1 MRWDVHNHA
10 VPRAALAALGAD
22 SPVQIDGDM
31 LAADRVRFR
40 LTPEFTDPTAK
51 LAQLAAL
58 GVDATVISVAPP
70 LFCYDVEPRA
80 GEALCRAVNQGLAEL
95 CEHDPARMRW
105 MAHVPLQDPSRAAAM
120 LDEAVAA
127 GAVGV
132 QIATSVVGRPL
143 DGPELEPFWEAADR
157 SGKPVMLHPAYNAPH
172 PNLEPFYLQ
181 NVIGNQLE
189 TTIAAERLVCSGLL
203 ERHRNVLLFLVHAG
217 GFVPWQLGRLR
228 HARGVRPELTE
239 APGDPMDALQRI
251 VVDTITHDPTVLRL
265 LVERMGPDRVMLG
278 SDLPFDMAS
287 EDTVADLEQAVG
299 HERARQITTDTPAR
313 LFGL

>member
-10 VPRAALAALGAD
+10 VPRAALAALGTD

-40 LTPEFTDPTAK
+40 LTPEFTDPAAK
-51 LAQLAAL
+51 LAQLAAR

-70 LFCYDVEPRA
+70 LFCYDVDARS
-80 GEALCRAVNQGLAEL
+80 GEALCRAVNHGLAEL

-105 MAHVPLQDPSRAAAM
+105 MAHVPLQDPARAAAA
-120 LDEAVAA
+120 LEEAVAA

-157 SGKPVMLHPAYNAPH
+157 CGRPVMLHPAYNAPH
-172 PNLEPFYLQ
+172 PGLEPFYLQ

-203 ERHRNVLLFLVHAG
+203 DRHRSVLLFLVHAG
-217 GFVPWQLGRLR
+217 GFLPWQLGRLR
-228 HARGVRPELTE
+228 HARGVRPELAQ
-239 APGDPMDALQRI
+239 APADPMDALQRI

-265 LVERMGPDRVMLG
+265 LVERMGPDRVVLG

-299 HERARQITTDTPAR
+299 EERARQITTDTPER
-313 LFGL
+313 IFGL